1 MYGHSTFLD
10 YYLLLILESGFV
22 GKKKKHI
29 YICILMWNNID
40 KFVLNLLLDNSKEV
54 TICPPL
60 LISIVY
66 FTVSFFP

>member
-22 GKKKKHI
+22 GKKKHI

-40 KFVLNLLLDNSKEV
+40 KFVLNLLLDNSKEI
-54 TICPPL
+54 TIYPPL

-66 FTVSFFP
+66 FIVSFFP

>member
-22 GKKKKHI
+22 RKKKHI
-29 YICILMWNNID
+29 YICILMWNSID

-54 TICPPL
+54 TIYPPL

-66 FTVSFFP
+66 FIVSFFP

>member
-22 GKKKKHI
+22 GKKKHI
-29 YICILMWNNID
+29 YICILMWNSID

-54 TICPPL
+54 TIYPPL

-66 FTVSFFP
+66 FIVSFFP